1 MKDRFARRM
10 KSLKASEV
18 RELLKISQQ
27 PDIISFAGGLP
38 APETFP
44 VEEMAGIA
52 TELLE
57 REGRKALQYST
68 TEGDP
73 RLRALLAERM
83 RSSHGI
89 EVSAEDIL
97 ILSGSQQGLDL
108 TGKMFIDEDD
118 VVLCESPTY
127 LAAISA
133 FKNFSPRFVEVPT
146 DDEGIIIAE
155 LEKRLGEND
164 RAKFIYV
171 IPDFQ
176 NPSGR
181 TWSLQRR
188 RAFLEVASRHEIPVV
203 EDSPYSELCFEGE
216 PMPPLKALD
225 SDDLVVFMSTFSKIL
240 SPGVRI
246 GWLTASP
253 ALLNRYV
260 LLKQSAD
267 LHTSTVGQLL
277 VRGYMDSHDLDAD
290 IACIRELYRS
300 RRDTMLKTMDEEFP
314 PGIRYTRPNGGLFL
328 WVELPEQINAR
339 DVLEKCIER
348 KVAFVPGGAF
358 FPNGGHENTFRLNFS
373 NMEEERIVEGIRR
386 LSDVI
391 GTFISSNVKIV
402 TGAA

>member
-1 MKDRFARRM
+1 MNN
-10 KSLKASEV
+10 LKASEV

-44 VEEMAGIA
+44 VEQMASIA
-52 TELLE
+52 TDLLQQ
-57 REGRKALQYST
+57 EGRKALQYST

-73 RLRALLAERM
+73 RLRVLLAERM
-83 RSSHGI
+83 RSTRGI

-108 TGKMFIDEDD
+108 TGKLFLDEGD

-133 FKNFSPRFVEVPT
+133 FRNYSPRFVEVST
-146 DDEGIIIAE
+146 DDEGIIIPE
-155 LEKRLGEND
+155 LEKLLTQHNK
-164 RAKFIYV
+164 AKFIYV

-181 TWSLQRR
+181 TWSLERR
-188 RAFLEVASRHEIPVV
+188 RAFLEVASRFEIPVL

-216 PMPPLKALD
+216 PMPPLRALD
-225 SDDLVVFMSTFSKIL
+225 NNDLVVFMSTFSKIL

-246 GWLTASP
+246 GWLTANA

-277 VRGYMDSHDLDAD
+277 VRGYMDSNDLSAD
-290 IACIRELYRS
+290 IAGIRELYRR
-300 RRDTMLKTMDEEFP
+300 RRDVMLETMDREFP
-314 PGIRYTRPNGGLFL
+314 PSVRYTRPKGGLFL
-328 WVELPEQINAR
+328 WVELPEHVNAR

-358 FPNGGHENTFRLNFS
+358 FPNGGHENTLRLNFS
-373 NMEEERIVEGIRR
+373 NMQEEQIVEGINRMADVLR
-386 LSDVI
+386 AFINSDV
-391 GTFISSNVKIV
+391 KIA

>member
-1 MKDRFARRM
+1 MNN
-10 KSLKASEV
+10 LKASEV

-27 PDIISFAGGLP
+27 PDVISFAGGLP

-44 VEEMAGIA
+44 VKQMAGIA
-52 TELLE
+52 TDLLE

-83 RSSHGI
+83 RSTRGI
-89 EVSAEDIL
+89 EVSAENIL

-108 TGKMFIDEDD
+108 TGKLFLDEGD
-118 VVLCESPTY
+118 VVVCESPTY

-133 FKNFSPRFVEVPT
+133 FKNYSPRFVEVST
-146 DDEGIIIAE
+146 DDEGIIIPE
-155 LEKRLGEND
+155 LEKLLTQNNK
-164 RAKFIYV
+164 AKFIYV

-181 TWSLQRR
+181 TWSLERR
-188 RAFLEVASRHEIPVV
+188 RAFLEVASRFEIPVV
-203 EDSPYSELCFEGE
+203 EDSPYGELCFEGE
-216 PMPPLKALD
+216 PIPPLRALD
-225 SDDLVVFMSTFSKIL
+225 NDNLVVFMSTFSKIL

-246 GWLTASP
+246 GWLTANA
-253 ALLNRYV
+253 ALLNQYV

-277 VRGYMDSHDLDAD
+277 VRGYMDCNDLDVD
-290 IACIRELYRS
+290 IAGIRELYRR
-300 RRDTMLKTMDEEFP
+300 RRDVMLETMDREFP
-314 PGIRYTRPNGGLFL
+314 PSVRYTRPKGGLFL
-328 WVELPEQINAR
+328 WVELPEHVNAR

-358 FPNGGHENTFRLNFS
+358 FPNGGHENTLRLNFS
-373 NMEEERIVEGIRR
+373 NMQEEQIVEGINRMADVLR
-386 LSDVI
+386 AFIDSDV
-391 GTFISSNVKIV
+391 KIA